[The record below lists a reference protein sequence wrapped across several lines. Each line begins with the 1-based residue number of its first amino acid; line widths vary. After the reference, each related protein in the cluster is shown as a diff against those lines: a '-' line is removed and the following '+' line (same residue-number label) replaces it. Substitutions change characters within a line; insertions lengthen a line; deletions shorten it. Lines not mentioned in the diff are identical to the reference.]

1 MKNLSISLLLLLVS
15 CSNPKSVHHPDF
27 YDSHFVGYVYGLD
40 WCEGCDGKYVYFKDK
55 QILIRCN
62 ATGGGNVEVGDSVYY
77 WNGAYFT
84 PVYDFNYDPMIVC
97 SCTVIGYEN

>member
-1 MKNLSISLLLLLVS
+1 MKNLSILLLLVLLS

-84 PVYDFNYDPMIVC
+84 PVYDFN

>member
-15 CSNPKSVHHPDF
+15 CSNPKYHPDF

-40 WCEGCDGKYVYFKDK
+40 WCEGCDGKYVHFKDK

-84 PVYDFNYDPMIVC
+84 PVYDFN
-97 SCTVIGYEN
+97 SCTVIGYAW

>member
-15 CSNPKSVHHPDF
+15 CSNPKYHPDF

-55 QILIRCN
+55 RVLVRCN
-62 ATGGGNVEVGDSVYY
+62 ATGGGNVEVGDSVY
-77 WNGAYFT
+77 WNGNYFT
-84 PVYDFNYDPMIVC
+84 PVYDFN
-97 SCTVIGYEN
+97 SCTVIGYAW